1 MPQIG
6 DKVKH
11 ARSEMVYEISSVS
24 PEGDEVNLHVPG
36 TNLERFRVR
45 TESLTF
51 VERKPRAKTS
61 NPFTSPEA
69 RGRRRRSD
77 GAHRHRPASI
87 VRARLSPREFE
98 KTGGSRPRWVASRPN
113 MTVSRPLSESEFYD
127 DVKMIDVPVLVMH
140 GEDDQIC
147 PSNYRSEVGEA
158 LEARHAQILSG
169 DSHMEC
175 PPRMPIR
182 SMPTFSDS

>member
-69 RGRRRRSD
+69 VVDAGEVMERIDTVQLQSSGRDCLRGNSRKLVVAGHD
-77 GAHRHRPASI
+77 GWHQ
-87 VRARLSPREFE
+87 
-98 KTGGSRPRWVASRPN
+98 G
-113 MTVSRPLSESEFYD
+113 
-127 DVKMIDVPVLVMH
+127 
-140 GEDDQIC
+140 
-147 PSNYRSEVGEA
+147 
-158 LEARHAQILSG
+158 
-169 DSHMEC
+169 
-175 PPRMPIR
+175 PI
-182 SMPTFSDS
+182 